1 MSLDESIERLE
12 RLIAEV
18 RQASLTDD
26 KTTLGS
32 ALALRQEE
40 NLINEGTSEF
50 GVVVFG
56 DLNNFKQ
63 LNDDHSHEAGDVA
76 INSVGQTIHKIIIED
91 LHAKAFRQSGDEFII
106 LLRQESV
113 AELLS
118 ITSSLGNVLFSHKG
132 KDLKTGMSLGYAR
145 SDGKTSFSDLLERAE
160 AACQNAKAVGDGEC
174 IEWSEDLKLNP
185 LVRRNGT
192 CRKCNAR
199 ISWNGPKRFAP
210 AKLIFCPSCGEAI

>member
-40 NLINEGTSEF
+40 RLINEGTSEF

-56 DLNNFKQ
+56 DLNDFKQ

-76 INSVGQTIHKIIIED
+76 INSVGQTIHKIVIED
-91 LHAKAFRQSGDEFII
+91 LQAKAFRQSGMN
-106 LLRQESV
+106 L
-113 AELLS
+113 
-118 ITSSLGNVLFSHKG
+118 
-132 KDLKTGMSLGYAR
+132 
-145 SDGKTSFSDLLERAE
+145 
-160 AACQNAKAVGDGEC
+160 
-174 IEWSEDLKLNP
+174 
-185 LVRRNGT
+185 
-192 CRKCNAR
+192 
-199 ISWNGPKRFAP
+199 
-210 AKLIFCPSCGEAI
+210 

>member
-40 NLINEGTSEF
+40 RLINEGTSEF

-106 LLRQESV
+106 LLRHESV
-113 AELLS
+113 TDFLS
-118 ITSSLGNVLFSHKG
+118 IVSSLGNVFFSHKD
-132 KDLKTGMSLGYAR
+132 KDLRTGMSLGYVR
-145 SDGKTSFSDLLERAE
+145 SDGKTSFSDLLEHAE

-174 IEWSEDLKLNP
+174 IEWSEDLRLNP
-185 LVRRNGT
+185 LIRINGK
-192 CRKCNAR
+192 CRKCSAR
-199 ISWNGPKRFAP
+199 ISWNGPKGVAP
-210 AKLIFCPSCGEAI
+210 ANLKYCPSCGEAI

>member
-40 NLINEGTSEF
+40 RLINEGTSEF

-56 DLNNFKQ
+56 DLNDFKQ

-76 INSVGQTIHKIIIED
+76 INSVGQTIHKI
-91 LHAKAFRQSGDEFII
+91 
-106 LLRQESV
+106 
-113 AELLS
+113 
-118 ITSSLGNVLFSHKG
+118 
-132 KDLKTGMSLGYAR
+132 LKICR
-145 SDGKTSFSDLLERAE
+145 PKHSD
-160 AACQNAKAVGDGEC
+160 KAVMN
-174 IEWSEDLKLNP
+174 L
-185 LVRRNGT
+185 
-192 CRKCNAR
+192 
-199 ISWNGPKRFAP
+199 
-210 AKLIFCPSCGEAI
+210 

>member
-1 MSLDESIERLE
+1 MSLEESIERLE

-63 LNDDHSHEAGDVA
+63 LNMITHMKPE
-76 INSVGQTIHKIIIED
+76 T
-91 LHAKAFRQSGDEFII
+91 
-106 LLRQESV
+106 
-113 AELLS
+113 LLS
-118 ITSSLGNVLFSHKG
+118 IQWVKPYIRSSLKICMPKHS
-132 KDLKTGMSLGYAR
+132 
-145 SDGKTSFSDLLERAE
+145 
-160 AACQNAKAVGDGEC
+160 AKAVMN
-174 IEWSEDLKLNP
+174 S
-185 LVRRNGT
+185 
-192 CRKCNAR
+192 
-199 ISWNGPKRFAP
+199 
-210 AKLIFCPSCGEAI
+210 

>member
-76 INSVGQTIHKIIIED
+76 INSVGQRYI
-91 LHAKAFRQSGDEFII
+91 R
-106 LLRQESV
+106 
-113 AELLS
+113 
-118 ITSSLGNVLFSHKG
+118 SSLRICMPKHS
-132 KDLKTGMSLGYAR
+132 
-145 SDGKTSFSDLLERAE
+145 
-160 AACQNAKAVGDGEC
+160 AKAVMN
-174 IEWSEDLKLNP
+174 S
-185 LVRRNGT
+185 
-192 CRKCNAR
+192 
-199 ISWNGPKRFAP
+199 
-210 AKLIFCPSCGEAI
+210 